1 MAVYGAINKEPFSEE
16 DSRCLFAV
24 RSIYAPMAALTALL
38 LLLSACGPK
47 VVPPPPA
54 GRHLPK
60 GKPYTVF
67 GRSYQPYTKAHG
79 YEERGLASW
88 YGPKFQGRLTSNG
101 EVYDMGKMTAAH
113 KLLPM
118 NTWVEVVNQNNGQKS
133 GGQDKRPGAFR
144 GRAHHRPV
152 QSRGPKAGEFSVL
165 GPAPV
170 YIRALGKRRPGA
182 APPPQDAPTAVVKL
196 GPFTVQ
202 VGAFTQESNAYRL
215 AAMLRTRHQDVSVV
229 EYNRGDMVFRR
240 VRVGKLD
247 SLDQAEKL
255 KRPFAAGKP
264 QTGLCSS
271 LVGSWGLFRI
281 SVRQLRLFGGA
292 ALRRS

>member
-1 MAVYGAINKEPFSEE
+1 
-16 DSRCLFAV
+16 
-24 RSIYAPMAALTALL
+24 MAALTALL

-47 VVPPPPA
+47 VAPPPPA

-101 EVYDMGKMTAAH
+101 EVYDMEKMTAAH
-113 KLLPM
+113 KFLPM
-118 NTWVEVVNQNNGQKS
+118 DTWVEVANQDNGKKVVVRIN
-133 GGQDKRPGAFR
+133 D
-144 GRAHHRPV
+144 
-152 QSRGPKAGEFSVL
+152 RGPFVDGRIIDLSKAAARKL
-165 GPAPV
+165 GVIGPGTAPV
-170 YIRALGKRRPGA
+170 YIRALGQRQPGA
-182 APPPQDAPTAVVKL
+182 TPPPQDAPTAVVNL

-255 KRPFAAGKP
+255 KAR
-264 QTGLCSS
+264 
-271 LVGSWGLFRI
+271 
-281 SVRQLRLFGGA
+281 
-292 ALRRS
+292 LRRESHKQAFVVAW